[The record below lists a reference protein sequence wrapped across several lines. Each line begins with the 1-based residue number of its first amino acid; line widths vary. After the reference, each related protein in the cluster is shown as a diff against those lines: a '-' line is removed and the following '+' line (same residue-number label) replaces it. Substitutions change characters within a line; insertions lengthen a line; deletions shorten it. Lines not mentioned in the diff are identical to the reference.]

1 MSGLLPPKASINAIL
16 QQEPGTLERWLM
28 SEVGQAQEELGPEDP
43 VVTEDK
49 EVAQQMMGT

>member
-1 MSGLLPPKASINAIL
+1 
-16 QQEPGTLERWLM
+16 M

-49 EVAQQMMGT
+49 EVAQWMMGTWQKDTTSLKGLPVPKTHIVWAPE